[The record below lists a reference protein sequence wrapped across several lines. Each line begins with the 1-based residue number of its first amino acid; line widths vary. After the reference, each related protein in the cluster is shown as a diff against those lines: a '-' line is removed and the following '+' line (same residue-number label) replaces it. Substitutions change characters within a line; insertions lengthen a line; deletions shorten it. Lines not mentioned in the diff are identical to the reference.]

1 MKILLL
7 GASGQVGWQLRRSL
21 SVLGEVVALER
32 EGGGDLAK
40 PDELAATVRRVAPQA
55 IVNAAAFTAV
65 DRAEQETALAFAINA
80 TACEVLAREAQ
91 GAGAWLVHYSTDY
104 VFDGTGTRPWRE
116 DDATSP
122 VNAYGRSKLAG
133 EQAIAATCTRHLI
146 LRTSWVF
153 DAWGRNFLKTIL
165 RAAAQRE
172 TLDVVDD
179 QWGAPTRA
187 ALVADVT
194 AHVLRQ
200 AGAQHAGTYHLA
212 AAGETTW
219 HAYASFAVAQ
229 AVAAGATLKAS
240 GERIRAVP
248 TSQFPLPARRPA
260 NSRLDT
266 SKLRRTFGLA
276 LPPWQDGVAAVAREL
291 ATPT

>member
-21 SVLGEVVALER
+21 SVLGDVVALDR
-32 EGGGDLAK
+32 SGGGDLA
-40 PDELAATVRRVAPQA
+40 DLAGLAATVRRVAPQA
-55 IVNAAAFTAV
+55 IVNAAAYTAV
-65 DRAEQETALAFAINA
+65 DKAEQDTDLAFAINA
-80 TACEVLAREAQ
+80 TACGVLAREAAA
-91 GAGAWLVHYSTDY
+91 AGAWLVHYSTDY
-104 VFDGTGTRPWRE
+104 VFDGSGTRPWRE

-122 VNAYGRSKLAG
+122 LNAYGRSKLAG
-133 EQAIAATCTRHLI
+133 EEAITAEGGRHVI

-153 DAWGRNFLKTIL
+153 DTWGRNFLKTIV

-187 ALVADVT
+187 ALIADVT
-194 AHVLRQ
+194 AHVLRR
-200 AGAQHAGTYHLA
+200 AEAKHAGIYHLA

-219 HAYASFAVAQ
+219 HAYASYALAQ
-229 AVAAGATLKAS
+229 AAAAGAALKATAD
-240 GERIRAVP
+240 RIRAVP
-248 TSQFPLPARRPA
+248 STQFPAPARRPA

-266 SKLRRTFGLA
+266 SKLRSTFDLV
-276 LPPWQDGVAAVAREL
+276 LPPWQDGVAAVVREL